1 MRAAVLLLFAVCA
14 LAAQLDFRKVTP
26 GMTTDQVR
34 AAESGE
40 PTSAGESRGRTIL
53 RYRSTEFLP
62 ITSSIQY
69 EFLNDSLDLAF
80 QNFTTQHDELN
91 DFVADF
97 HAVEAKLRSTLKAPT
112 CEQAIWLDDSLQAER
127 IPYLERDRGLPSD
140 ILPSDASMG
149 LSISLNHLSLVVVWN
164 TPALQVVHMMVG
176 VDHKILHR
184 IEYRSP
190 ESPTNSLAQS
200 CRTPR

>member
-1 MRAAVLLLFAVCA
+1 MRAVVLLLFAICA
-14 LAAQLDFRKVTP
+14 FAEQPDLRKVTP
-26 GMTTDQVR
+26 GLTIDQVR
-34 AAESGE
+34 AAESGK
-40 PTSAGESRGRTIL
+40 PQSAGQTKGQTVL
-53 RYRSTEFLP
+53 RYSSNEFLP
-62 ITSSIQY
+62 ISSSIEY
-69 EFLNDSLDLAF
+69 DFHENVLTRTAYV
-80 QNFTTQHDELN
+80 FTTQHADLN

-97 HAVEAKLRSTLKAPT
+97 HTVEAKLRSSLKAPS
-112 CEQAIWLDDSLQAER
+112 CEQAMWLDDSLQAER

-164 TPALQVVHMMVG
+164 TPSLQVVHMMVG
-176 VDHKILHR
+176 VDGRIVHT

-190 ESPTNSLAQS
+190 HSVTNDIAQS